1 MKKKKPNFKPLAEE
15 ERAKYLEDF
24 MKPFD
29 FEAAVKRGVFINLDN
44 EVIQYFKDLAGPDGK
59 GYQALIQQ
67 ALRHYKDKKL
77 KPKNV
82 WGK

>member
-1 MKKKKPNFKPLAEE
+1 MKKKKPNFKPLTKEE
-15 ERAKYLEDF
+15 KDLILEDF

>member
-1 MKKKKPNFKPLAEE
+1 MKTKKNKLKPITKAD
-15 ERAKYLEDF
+15 RDRYLEEF
-24 MKPFD
+24 MQPINFD
-29 FEAAVKRGVFINLDN
+29 AAVKRGVFINLDSD
-44 EVIQYFKDLAGPDGK
+44 VIQYFKDLAGPEGK

-67 ALRHYKDKKL
+67 ALRHYKDNKL